1 MKSTTIVY
9 LIYKNSMAIFDCFM
23 RERNDTV
30 NFKQLEYFAA
40 VAEAGSISGASR
52 ELHVAQ
58 PPISRQLALLEDEL
72 GACLFLRTN
81 KGIALTEA
89 GRCLYQQS
97 QQMFQSFRAMAD
109 SVREVAAGMR
119 GQLKLGVIYSDI
131 RIATSLLKE
140 YHEKFPQVE
149 LYVRMG
155 SPADLLD
162 DLGRG
167 ELHVL
172 FLRSQS
178 ERAFGLK
185 ERVLGEDP
193 LELVMCHATDPA
205 PGQKAVPIQAL
216 RDVPM
221 CLLRSDDLWG
231 YSRDLLEEC
240 RRAGFSPRVVCHC
253 YDTPMEMHLV
263 QEGFGVGFLPK
274 SIVAAHPGSPVYT
287 KPVLEYAAKSYPI
300 LVWENDPYQAG
311 CVKRFLEL
319 ADVP

>member
-1 MKSTTIVY
+1 M
-9 LIYKNSMAIFDCFM
+9 
-23 RERNDTV
+23 

-40 VAEAGSISGASR
+40 VAEEGSISGAAR
-52 ELHVAQ
+52 ALHVAQ
-58 PPISRQLALLEDEL
+58 PPVSRQLALLENEL
-72 GACLFLRTN
+72 GVTLFLRTN
-81 KGIALTEA
+81 KGVELTEA
-89 GRCLYQQS
+89 GQCLYQQS
-97 QQMFQSFRAMAD
+97 RRMFQSLRTMAD
-109 SVREVAAGMR
+109 SVRDVDAGVR
-119 GQLKLGVIYSDI
+119 GELKLGVIYSDVQ
-131 RIATSLLKE
+131 IATHLMRE
-140 YHEKFPQVE
+140 YHEKYPQVE

-178 ERAFGLK
+178 ERSRGLR

-193 LELVMCHATDPA
+193 LELVMRAETDPA
-205 PGQKAVPIQAL
+205 PGQEAVPIRAL

-240 RRAGFSPRVVCHC
+240 RRAGFTPNVACHC
-253 YDTPMEMHLV
+253 YDTPMEMQMV
-263 QEGFGVGFLPK
+263 QAGFGVGFLPR
-274 SIVAAHPGSPVYT
+274 SIVTAHPGSPVYT
-287 KPVLEYAAKSYPI
+287 KPVLEFSARSCPI
-300 LVWENDPYQAG
+300 LVWEDNPYQSG

-319 ADVP
+319 AAERT